1 MWCVCAVGCAG
12 KKGGGK
18 GGGGGGGEGEER
30 SDGRAAASTYTSAG
44 ARACCARTTERV
56 ARTPAVWGMVRAPR
70 DGSVVRGGGKWRTGG
85 RNNHIAHL
93 LAAHEVCNAYAAACG
108 QQKEQYV
115 TGDSQEITHP
125 STSPA
130 QAGLSCEF

>member
-1 MWCVCAVGCAG
+1 MQVKRAG
-12 KKGGGK
+12 ER
-18 GGGGGGGEGEER
+18 GGGEGER

-93 LAAHEVCNAYAAACG
+93 LAAHKRCAMRMRCMRPAKGAVRHRG
-108 QQKEQYV
+108 FPGDHSSQY
-115 TGDSQEITHP
+115 
-125 STSPA
+125 
-130 QAGLSCEF
+130 